1 MSRNFVR
8 FDPAFLRACRIRSY
22 AASNEP
28 FIQIDRRANFFLS
41 FHFSCPAHICPF
53 CKFSPARLPV
63 PPNPDKPE
71 PKLCQNAQV
80 FAVKRI
86 INADSM
92 KLSENGRPRKIF
104 RGASGLTDICRA
116 RPAAWLIARGNKQ
129 ASSCTWKRLAVA
141 NLSCRWKIC
150 QPNVRPPRT
159 FLSLRPP

>member
-92 KLSENGRPRKIF
+92 KLSDIPG
-104 RGASGLTDICRA
+104 GQSSDDSGSLPYLQDDESA
-116 RPAAWLIARGNKQ
+116 Q
-129 ASSCTWKRLAVA
+129 AEKDKSAPP
-141 NLSCRWKIC
+141 LSGV
-150 QPNVRPPRT
+150 PG
-159 FLSLRPP
+159 